1 MQKYKTCYQI
11 MPILLVKSFTHDKDM
26 KIPITPQEQECILVK
41 LLLIIFPSIS
51 IRYDN
56 QPQERTQAAI
66 QTEEK
71 KKYKTIQPRKLS
83 YKKHQY

>member
-1 MQKYKTCYQI
+1 